1 MKRESKPEK
10 PKSRDQYRKPKIDIY
25 QVKIRQK
32 FVGVSF
38 FLKITK
44 TVRKNQNFARKHP
57 FLHQK
62 WARTLI
68 LRQKKGDFRLK
79 MTKIVQR
86 VQYLQN

>member
-32 FVGVSF
+32 FVGVTF

-44 TVRKNQNFARKHP
+44 TVQKIKISPENIPFRTKNGQNVDFN
-57 FLHQK
+57 
-62 WARTLI
+62 TE
-68 LRQKKGDFRLK
+68 KGDFRSK

>member
-32 FVGVSF
+32 FVGIHF

-44 TVRKNQNFARKHP
+44 TVQKNQNFARKHP
-57 FLHQK
+57 FSHQK
-62 WARTLI
+62 WAKNGGFEAEKRN
-68 LRQKKGDFRLK
+68 FRSK